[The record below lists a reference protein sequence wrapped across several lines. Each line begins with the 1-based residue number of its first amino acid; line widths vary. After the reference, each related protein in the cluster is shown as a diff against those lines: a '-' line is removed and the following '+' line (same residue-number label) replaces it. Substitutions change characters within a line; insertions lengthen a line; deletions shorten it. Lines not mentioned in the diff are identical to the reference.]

1 MYLLNTHQP
10 ADCNQQTTG
19 REGKIV
25 KGLESHTKELG
36 PVTAETGCF
45 LKRAWHA
52 ECTCGEKGTWL
63 PVHGQHPG
71 LWDRC
76 SVWFPLSAS
85 TRLNTLLD
93 VPDTDSTGLLSI
105 CRYLRNKLEETF
117 EVGCLTVTNS
127 YPSSVC
133 ALCYVAFLL
142 LPSRDRR
149 TLSGTSLVVQWLR
162 LGTPNAGS
170 PGLFDPWSGY

>member
-10 ADCNQQTTG
+10 AYCNQQTTG

-25 KGLESHTKELG
+25 KGLERHTKELG
-36 PVTAETGCF
+36 PVTAETGWF

-52 ECTCGEKGTWL
+52 ECMCGEKGTLL
-63 PVHGQHPG
+63 PVQGQHPG

-85 TRLNTLLD
+85 TRLNQLLD

-117 EVGCLTVTNS
+117 EVGCLTISNS
-127 YPSSVC
+127 SSSSVC
-133 ALCYVAFLL
+133 ALCFSA
-142 LPSRDRR
+142 PSFKRQSM
-149 TLSGTSLVVQWLR
+149 SGTSPVVQWLR
-162 LGTPNAGS
+162 LGTPNAGDPDS
-170 PGLFDPWSGY
+170 FDPWSGY

>member
-10 ADCNQQTTG
+10 AYCNQQTTG

-25 KGLESHTKELG
+25 KGLERHTKELG

-52 ECTCGEKGTWL
+52 ECTCGEKGTRL
-63 PVHGQHPG
+63 LGHGQHPG

-85 TRLNTLLD
+85 TRLNQLLD
-93 VPDTDSTGLLSI
+93 VPDTNSTGLLSI

-117 EVGCLTVTNS
+117 EVGS
-127 YPSSVC
+127 SSSSVC
-133 ALCYVAFLL
+133 ALCDVAFLL
-142 LPSRDRR
+142 LPSRDRVC
-149 TLSGTSLVVQWLR
+149 LGLLWWSSG
-162 LGTPNAGS
+162 
-170 PGLFDPWSGY
+170 